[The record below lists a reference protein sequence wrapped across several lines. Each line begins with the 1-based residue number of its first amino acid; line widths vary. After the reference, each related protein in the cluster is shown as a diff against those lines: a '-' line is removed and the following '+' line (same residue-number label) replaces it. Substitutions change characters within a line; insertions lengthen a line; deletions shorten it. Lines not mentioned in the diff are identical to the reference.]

1 VRSRWCGD
9 MSLADHRASLPLGA
23 DGRTLW
29 DIGLRAADGMLL
41 TLIPRGST
49 LPASGRQVVTTSRHN
64 QPAIEL
70 QFLTGIRV
78 QAAANLPIHEM
89 RHTLATP
96 LAERGLPQLL
106 VEVSVNEE
114 MKISTTEMGTTA
126 AHDTYHQERV
136 PATFSRREARAN
148 AVVADV
154 QLPSRWRFNNPW
166 SRAPHRGLA
175 VRGRFLHLEQRP
187 LHSGGGELQK
197 GDDGEVK
204 PGLTAA
210 KVSE

>member
-1 VRSRWCGD
+1 MRSSGCGD
-9 MSLADHRASLPLGA
+9 MPLADHRASLPLGA
-23 DGRTLW
+23 DGQTLW
-29 DIGLRAADGMLL
+29 DIGLRSADGMLL

-96 LAERGLPQLL
+96 VAERGLPQLL
-106 VEVSVNEE
+106 VEVRVDEQ
-114 MKISTTEMGTTA
+114 MKFSTTEMGTTA

-136 PATFSRREARAN
+136 PATFSRREATAN

-154 QLPSRWRFNNPW
+154 HLPSRWRFNNPW

-187 LHSGGGELQK
+187 LNSGGGALQK